1 MQPNLD
7 PPLRRA
13 LALAAA
19 AGACL
24 VAALGITTSQASA
37 AYSARIQGGTLVLT
51 GDGASDSLVLTP
63 APPNTL
69 FVTLNGATT
78 NSFDTSTFSAL
89 EVQAGGGD
97 DEVRMLNGD
106 LGLQSITFNGGNG
119 DDRLIGGS
127 NAETF
132 IGGSGDDFVDGNIG
146 ADSAQ
151 LGSGNDTFQWDPG
164 DGSDTVEGQSGTD
177 TMQFNGSNIGEHID
191 VSANGPRVR
200 LTRDVAQINM
210 DFDGIEALNV
220 RALGGTDTVTTD
232 DLTGTALKTASVDLT
247 GFDGAGD
254 SAADSVVANGT
265 AAADNVKVSSTAD
278 TVTVAGLTPQ
288 LQVTGSEP
296 ALDNVDVDTL
306 GGDDTVTSGVQL
318 AGPFPVTV
326 DGGEGADTATYSGTN
341 GDDTIGIAR
350 NGTALVAAFTP
361 TSGPLNVTAVESLNV
376 RGLAGNDTLNATNG
390 IGALTQLTLDG
401 AGGNDTLR
409 GGDGNDT
416 LLAGDGN
423 DLVDGNIGAD
433 SAQLGSGNDTF
444 QWDPG
449 DGSDT
454 VEGQGGTDTMQFNA
468 SNASDHIDLSANGP
482 RVRLTRDIG
491 QVTMDFAGIERANV
505 ATLGSSDAVTV
516 NDLTGTELNNVG
528 VNLDGFDGTGDS
540 AADTV
545 TAVGT
550 AAADDVDVSST
561 ADTVTVAGL
570 TPQVQVT
577 GSEPTLDNVVVATL
591 GGDDNAS
598 SGVQHAGPASVTFD
612 GGEGA
617 DTATY
622 DGTSGDDTIGIAR
635 NGTALV
641 AAFTPTSGLFNVTAV
656 ENLDVRGLAGN
667 DTLNATNGIGALTQL
682 TLDGA
687 AGNDTLR
694 GGDGNDAL
702 LAGAGDDLVDG
713 NIGADNAL
721 LGSGNDTFQWDPG
734 DGSDTVE
741 GQGGTDTM
749 QFNGSNI
756 GESIDVSANGPRVR
770 LTRNVALV
778 AMDFDGIERL
788 GVRAL
793 GGADTI
799 TVNDLTGT
807 DLKAATVDL
816 TGFDGN
822 GDSTADAVVANGS
835 ARADKV
841 AVTRS
846 GSQVLT
852 TGLAAQTTIV
862 GSEPANDTLRV
873 NTLGGRDTVTVAPD
887 VTDLITPVVD
897 LGADQ

>member
-37 AYSARIQGGTLVLT
+37 AYTARIQGGTLVLS
-51 GDGASDSLVLTP
+51 GDGASDSLILQP

-69 FVTLNGATT
+69 FVSLNGATF

-97 DEVRMLNGD
+97 DEVRMFNGD

-164 DGSDTVEGQSGTD
+164 DGSDSVEGQGGTD

-191 VSANGPRVR
+191 VSANGRRVR
-200 LTRDVAQINM
+200 LTRDVGQITM
-210 DFDGIEALNV
+210 DFDGIEGLSV
-220 RALGGTDTVTTD
+220 RALGGSDTVTTN
-232 DLTGTALKTASVDLT
+232 DLTGTALKAASIDLT

-254 SAADSVVANGT
+254 SAADTVVANGT
-265 AAADNVKVSSTAD
+265 SAADDVKVSSTAD
-278 TVTVAGLTPQ
+278 TVSVAGLSPQ
-288 LQVTGSEP
+288 VQVTGSEP
-296 ALDNVDVDTL
+296 TLDNVDVDTL
-306 GGDDTVTSGVQL
+306 GGDDSIGSGVQL
-318 AGPFPVTV
+318 AGPAPVTV
-326 DGGEGADTATYSGTN
+326 DGGEGADTATYNGTN

-350 NGTALVAAFTP
+350 NGTNLVAAITP
-361 TSGPLNVTAVESLNV
+361 TSGPLNITAVENLNV
-376 RGLAGNDTLNATNG
+376 RGLGGADNLNATNG
-390 IGALTQLTLDG
+390 IGALTQSTLDG

-409 GGDGNDT
+409 GGDGNDI

-423 DLVDGNIGAD
+423 DVVDGNIGAD

-454 VEGQGGTDTMQFNA
+454 VEGQSGTDTVQFNA

-482 RVRLTRDIG
+482 RVRLTR
-491 QVTMDFAGIERANV
+491 
-505 ATLGSSDAVTV
+505 
-516 NDLTGTELNNVG
+516 NVG
-528 VNLDGFDGTGDS
+528 L
-540 AADTV
+540 
-545 TAVGT
+545 
-550 AAADDVDVSST
+550 
-561 ADTVTVAGL
+561 
-570 TPQVQVT
+570 
-577 GSEPTLDNVVVATL
+577 
-591 GGDDNAS
+591 
-598 SGVQHAGPASVTFD
+598 
-612 GGEGA
+612 
-617 DTATY
+617 
-622 DGTSGDDTIGIAR
+622 I
-635 NGTALV
+635 
-641 AAFTPTSGLFNVTAV
+641 
-656 ENLDVRGLAGN
+656 
-667 DTLNATNGIGALTQL
+667 
-682 TLDGA
+682 
-687 AGNDTLR
+687 
-694 GGDGNDAL
+694 
-702 LAGAGDDLVDG
+702 
-713 NIGADNAL
+713 
-721 LGSGNDTFQWDPG
+721 
-734 DGSDTVE
+734 
-741 GQGGTDTM
+741 
-749 QFNGSNI
+749 
-756 GESIDVSANGPRVR
+756 
-770 LTRNVALV
+770 

-793 GGADTI
+793 GGADDITI
-799 TVNDLTGT
+799 NDLTGT
-807 DLKAATVDL
+807 DLKAANVDL
-816 TGFDGN
+816 TGFDGT
-822 GDSTADAVVANGS
+822 GDSAADTVTANGS
-835 ARADKV
+835 ARAEKV

-852 TGLAAQTTIV
+852 TGLAAQTTID